1 VASIAF
7 ELGKRIVATNS
18 NVFSEYKGFYGDCFE
33 RFDVGNHFELRDKIL
48 QFDADKARRAR
59 ESRDRYTP
67 ESMAELHHSIFEE
80 MVDPAYRNNAQMQ
93 KITSLVKSLQP
104 NPVRRKAR
112 ALVRLA
118 LSDPRRALTV
128 LKRKV
133 NA

>member
-1 VASIAF
+1 
-7 ELGKRIVATNS
+7 
-18 NVFSEYKGFYGDCFE
+18 
-33 RFDVGNHFELRDKIL
+33 
-48 QFDADKARRAR
+48 
-59 ESRDRYTP
+59 
-67 ESMAELHHSIFEE
+67 
-80 MVDPAYRNNAQMQ
+80 MQ

-133 NA
+133 SA